1 MALLTATLVNQLGQ
15 GGERG
20 RRVEDGAFS
29 CPAANWINS
38 NAAGATRNEGGKE
51 GGRAPI
57 SGQESG
63 WLHGCTA

>member
-38 NAAGATRNEGGKE
+38 NAAGATRNEGGLRF
-51 GGRAPI
+51 RAKKVAGYMDVQGDPTF
-57 SGQESG
+57 
-63 WLHGCTA
+63 W